1 MTDLYPP
8 GLNHA
13 ALHKSTGDMPL
24 TDQEIT
30 FENIIVAMTTAVA
43 YARAV
48 DVTITS
54 TATSGEALAIHAI
67 TIANNLSGD
76 LELCGLVAIARV
88 SAGIDTGTGKIRG
101 ARVRFEA
108 LAASTVGGIATGLH
122 IDLRGEAGVTW
133 SADVFGIHIQ
143 SHMQTISATAQMIRL
158 EENGGVTWDD
168 LIAAHFGAGSD
179 CEFFFYGS
187 PSVCTGWSHLEDK
200 TGLGAKGWL
209 RVSVGLPRYI
219 QLYGP

>member
-1 MTDLYPP
+1 MVTLYPP
-8 GLNHA
+8 GLDHA
-13 ALHKSTGDMPL
+13 ELHATTGDMPL
-24 TDQEIT
+24 SDQPVT

-54 TATSGEALAIHAI
+54 TATSGEALAIHAV

-76 LELCGLVAIARV
+76 LELCALVGIARV

-101 ARVRFEA
+101 GRLRFEA
-108 LAASTVGGIATGLH
+108 LAGSTVGGIATGLH

-133 SADVFGIHIQ
+133 SSNVFGIHIQ
-143 SHMQTISATAQMIRL
+143 SHMQTIGATAQMIRL
-158 EENGGVTWDD
+158 EENGGVAWDH

-179 CEFFFYGS
+179 CEYFFYS
-187 PSVCTGWSHLEDK
+187 PSNLSGWQNSGNITTK
-200 TGLGAKGWL
+200 ATAGWL
-209 RVSVGLPRYI
+209 RLVVAGERYI